1 MISPIKWIEPI
12 LPSSKEENK
21 LVLLKYQDPFTKYA
35 IFESA
40 YLEAFWFRLRILAL
54 FNGLLNG
61 FPYQSLFKQCPILEL
76 QACSYYLN
84 ICLGQLNI
92 ALIM

>member
-61 FPYQSLFKQCPILEL
+61 FSIPVPIQAIPYPRITSL
-76 QACSYYLN
+76 
-84 ICLGQLNI
+84 
-92 ALIM
+92 